1 MDPDA
6 LTIALAGLARE
17 IGEPNF
23 YLRLLDVVG
32 SLLSHEMG
40 WIVRYRAGSEP
51 DVLYT
56 KAIDAKLVE
65 YYLQT
70 KPSAGDP
77 YLCSWRG
84 NSLAR
89 VETMDAALPQA
100 IDRRFYTEDF
110 KKRAEFTDELAL
122 FLPVPGASCIS
133 LFLERRER
141 VFTDTD
147 LEHIRR
153 LFPAMLDFHHAHI
166 RSLLGRLS
174 MALTDCHSIEDCA
187 VTVLD
192 RVGKPVFSTPGWHQF
207 EAREKQVR
215 SLMEVASVTDVSEIV
230 SRVSVPLRLLPL
242 DDMNPVAPGGMVVYV
257 AEANGAG
264 EATNA
269 RAAAGLIDKL
279 TPRERD
285 IMLLTLE
292 GLSTGAIAQQ
302 LNIAKGSIKNCRLRM
317 YRKLGVSS
325 ERAMISTVMPF
336 TTQLKASLREEQR
349 RPPLAPDHASWK
361 R

>member
-1 MDPDA
+1 M
-6 LTIALAGLARE
+6 GQ
-17 IGEPNF
+17 
-23 YLRLLDVVG
+23 LLP
-32 SLLSHEMG
+32 HEMG

-51 DVLYT
+51 DVLHT
-56 KAIDAKLVE
+56 KEIDAKLVE

-89 VETMDAALPQA
+89 VETFDSALPQA
-100 IDRRFYTEDF
+100 IDRHFYAEDF

-141 VFTDTD
+141 AFTERE
-147 LEHIRR
+147 LLKLRR

-166 RSLLGRLS
+166 KSLFGKLS
-174 MALTDCHSIEDCA
+174 MALTDCHPVEECA
-187 VTVLD
+187 LTVFD
-192 RVGKPVFSTPGWHQF
+192 RDGKTVFSTPGWQKF
-207 EAREKQVR
+207 EARDSRILALRQVE
-215 SLMEVASVTDVSEIV
+215 SVAEVSEMV
-230 SRVSVPLRLLPL
+230 SASTSPLRLLPL
-242 DDMNPVAPGGMVVYV
+242 DDMNPVAPSGLVVYV
-257 AEANGAG
+257 AEMN
-264 EATNA
+264 E
-269 RAAAGLIDKL
+269 RAADTGDQAAALIEML

-292 GLSTGAIAQQ
+292 GLSTGAIAQR
-302 LNIAKGSIKNCRLRM
+302 LSIAKGSIKNCRLRM

-325 ERAMISTVMPF
+325 ERAMISAVMPF
-336 TTQLKASLREEQR
+336 TTQLKAYLSEEDR
-349 RPPLAPDHASWK
+349 RLTWRS
-361 R
+361 

>member
-23 YLRLLDVVG
+23 HCRLFDVFGHLVP
-32 SLLSHEMG
+32 HEMG

-56 KAIDAKLVE
+56 KAIDTSLVE

-70 KPSAGDP
+70 EPNAGDP
-77 YLCSWRG
+77 YLCSWRS

-89 VETMDAALPQA
+89 VETLRAALPQA
-100 IDRRFYTEDF
+100 IDRTFYAEDF
-110 KKRAEFTDELAL
+110 QKRAEFKDELAL

-141 VFTDTD
+141 MFSDTD
-147 LEHIRR
+147 LEQIRR

-192 RVGKPVFSTPGWHQF
+192 RVGKPVFSTPGWRQF
-207 EAREKQVR
+207 VARERKVR
-215 SLMEVASVTDVSEIV
+215 TLAGAESITDVTEIV
-230 SRVSVPLRLLPL
+230 LNVSSVPLRVLPL
-242 DDMNPVAPGGMVVYV
+242 DDMNPVAPGGMVVYL
-257 AEANGAG
+257 AEDRSAD

-269 RAAAGLIDKL
+269 QAAAEVIDKL

-285 IMLLTLE
+285 IMLFTLQ
-292 GLSTGAIAQQ
+292 GFSTGEIAQR
-302 LNIAKGSIKNCRLRM
+302 LGIAKGSIKNCRLRM
-317 YRKLGVSS
+317 YRKFGVSS
-325 ERAMISTVMPF
+325 ERAMISAVMPF
-336 TTQLKASLREEQR
+336 TSQLKARLELDERNG
-349 RPPLAPDHASWK
+349 
-361 R
+361 